1 MLQDKNVGFNK
12 FHTLLASTSPKDL
25 AERNSQTVAMLDTN
39 LRRQS
44 RSGLSLMTS
53 LHIVVWLNDCL
64 VALIIV
70 IVG

>member
-1 MLQDKNVGFNK
+1 LLQDKDIDFDK
-12 FHTLLASTSPKDL
+12 FPTLQESTSSKDL

-44 RSGLSLMTS
+44 RSGLSLVTS
-53 LHIVVWLNDCL
+53 LYIVVWLNDCL

-70 IVG
+70 IAG

>member
-1 MLQDKNVGFNK
+1 MLQDKDIDFDK
-12 FHTLLASTSPKDL
+12 FPTSQENTSPKDL

-44 RSGLSLMTS
+44 HSGLSLMTS
-53 LHIVVWLNDCL
+53 LHIVVWLHDCL

-70 IVG
+70 IAG

>member
-1 MLQDKNVGFNK
+1 M
-12 FHTLLASTSPKDL
+12 
-25 AERNSQTVAMLDTN
+25 AERNSQTVATLDTN
-39 LRRQS
+39 LRSQS

>member
-1 MLQDKNVGFNK
+1 M
-12 FHTLLASTSPKDL
+12 

-44 RSGLSLMTS
+44 RSGLSFMTS
-53 LHIVVWLNDCL
+53 LHSVVWLNDCL

-70 IVG
+70 IAG